1 MKFLKSLQRDFNNYI
16 LAPLHDSKEEF
27 LEEAINRNIKN
38 YITFKINNLKK
49 YLDSRG
55 IDTSVIDKNMPF
67 EYGVLNPDERI

>member
-16 LAPLHDSKEEF
+16 LEPLYDSKGEPI
-27 LEEAINRNIKN
+27 EEAINRNIKN
-38 YITFKINNLKK
+38 YITFRINGLKK

-55 IDTSVIDKNMPF
+55 IDTSIIDKNMPF